1 MNDRK
6 EYAYLLCIGGKIL
19 KIIAK
24 WWSTP
29 QEMTATTCGMATV
42 ARTFRK
48 SGACWSMSDSAETS
62 GSSQSVVRYALALI
76 REKSSS
82 QRTTRLYINPYYRT
96 LLKRQ
101 NYGKLL

>member
-6 EYAYLLCIGGKIL
+6 EYAYLLCVGGKIL

-29 QEMTATTCGMATV
+29 QEMTATKCGMATV

-48 SGACWSMSDSAETS
+48 SAGVLVYE
-62 GSSQSVVRYALALI
+62 
-76 REKSSS
+76 
-82 QRTTRLYINPYYRT
+82 
-96 LLKRQ
+96 RQ
-101 NYGKLL
+101 GGDLWEQIGRAHV